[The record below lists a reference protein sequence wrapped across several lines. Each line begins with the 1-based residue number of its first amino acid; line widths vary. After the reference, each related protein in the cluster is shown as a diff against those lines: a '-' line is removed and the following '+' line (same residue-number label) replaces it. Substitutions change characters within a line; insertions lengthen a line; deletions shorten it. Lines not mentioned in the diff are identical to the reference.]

1 MADEPTD
8 DITTTPPPEPT
19 GGGVVAG
26 VVTAPTDPEAPV
38 GGGGEDGGRRGR
50 RFELRGTTAALFFV
64 APAAVLLGALV
75 VYPIVYTVI
84 RSLFDADGNRF
95 VALGNYVDMFQNDRT
110 LRAIKNNLVWVVIA
124 PTVATGV
131 GLIYAVLAERVRWE
145 TAFKVA
151 VFMPMAISGLAT
163 GVIFR
168 LVYEENPDRGVAN
181 AVVTSIGGVF
191 GGDGGYLTG
200 ARPSDKG
207 QFAAAGQAL
216 LARQPGETGSTASY
230 GLLAIA
236 PDDVPDSAVAAKQ
249 PTEAAGDA
257 IAGLVW
263 LDFAPGGG
271 GEKGAVDPKERG
283 LPGVKVEAV
292 RDGEVVGSATT
303 EDDGSFTIDGLE
315 RGSYRISLAES
326 NFKEPFAGFGYL
338 DANEVIPGVNVV
350 TLAIIASWL
359 WIWIG
364 FAMIV
369 IGAGLSAIP
378 RDVLEAARVD
388 GASEWQVF
396 RRVTAPLLTP
406 VLLVVLVTLVIN
418 VLKIFDLV
426 LVVAPGS
433 VQDDASVIALDI
445 YRVSFSGSGADQGLG
460 SALSILLFL
469 LVVPA
474 MAFNI
479 KRFRSEN
486 R

>member
-1 MADEPTD
+1 MAAGPTAAPTHPD
-8 DITTTPPPEPT
+8 PVGRRT
-19 GGGVVAG
+19 GG
-26 VVTAPTDPEAPV
+26 
-38 GGGGEDGGRRGR
+38 GR
-50 RFELRGTTAALFFV
+50 RFELRGTTAAVLFL

-75 VYPIVYTVI
+75 VYPIIYTVI
-84 RSLFDADGNRF
+84 RSLFDADGSRF
-95 VALGNYVDMFQNDRT
+95 VALGNFVDMFQNDRT
-110 LRAIKNNLVWVVIA
+110 VRAIKNNLVWVVIA
-124 PTVATGV
+124 PTLATAV
-131 GLIYAVLAERVRWE
+131 GLVYAVLAERVRWE

-168 LVYEENPDRGVAN
+168 LVYEQDPDRGVAN
-181 AVVTSIGGVF
+181 AVVTSVRGVF
-191 GGDGGYLTG
+191 GEEGGYLTG
-200 ARPSDKG
+200 ARPSEPD
-207 QFAAAGQAL
+207 QFTAAGGAL
-216 LARQPGETGSTASY
+216 LSREAVETGSTATF

-236 PDDVPDSAVAAKQ
+236 PDDLPESAAAAKE
-249 PTEAAGDA
+249 PTGAAAGA
-257 IAGLVW
+257 VAGLVW

-292 RDGEVVGSATT
+292 RDGETVGRATT
-303 EDDGSFTIDGLE
+303 GDDGSFTIDGLDP
-315 RGSYRISLAES
+315 GSYQVRLAGS
-326 NFKEPFAGFGYL
+326 NFQEPFAGFGYL
-338 DANEVIPGVNVV
+338 DENEVLPGINVV
-350 TLAIIASWL
+350 TLAIIVSWL

-369 IGAGLSAIP
+369 IGAGLAAIP

-388 GASEWQVF
+388 GATEWQVF

-426 LVVAPGS
+426 LVIAPGS

-445 YRVSFSGSGADQGLG
+445 YRVSFSGSGANQGLG
-460 SALSILLFL
+460 SALSLLLFF